1 MTRVLA
7 QTSATLLIG
16 LGAGFMLSGHDVI
29 STKITFDR
37 EISRI
42 IYNRCASCHHEG
54 GAAFSLTTYDDARP
68 WAKAIKEEVLE
79 RRMPPFAVVK
89 GFGDVNDSDALTQEE
104 LHLIAD
110 WVEGGSPEGE
120 PTLLPKLPDF
130 KEPAKAPATPKTGA
144 SMIVDGSLTLKEPAT
159 FVAARAVSM
168 TEGSSI
174 QAVAEK
180 PDGTIQPLIWIYDY
194 KPKFDRT
201 YYFRDPQSFPAGTKI
216 ETFPAGGGTLALL
229 AKK

>member
-1 MTRVLA
+1 VRTLTKTSIILLLGLA
-7 QTSATLLIG
+7 
-16 LGAGFMLSGHDVI
+16 AGFMLSGHDVI

-42 IYNRCASCHHEG
+42 VYMRCASCHHDG
-54 GAAFSLTTYDDARP
+54 GAAFSLMTYEDARP

-89 GFGDVNDSDALTQEE
+89 GFGEVNDSDALTQEE

-120 PTLLPKLPDF
+120 PSLLPKPPDF
-130 KEPAKAPATPKTGA
+130 KPASKAAAEPKTGA
-144 SMIVDGSLTLKEPAT
+144 QMIVDGSLTLKEPET
-159 FVAARAVSM
+159 FVAARAASM
-168 TEGSSI
+168 PEGSSI
-174 QAVAEK
+174 QAVAER

-194 KPKFDRT
+194 KPKYDRT
-201 YYFRDPQSFPAGTKI
+201 YYFRSALTFPAGTKI